1 MQTDPSS
8 DSAGAAG
15 IKAAEHRDV
24 TGGHRRRSCRCSH
37 WSERGGGRER
47 EALGPRK
54 KGASPADALHVDVRP
69 ETRLRCWD
77 RRRKSALRS
86 IPDQVR
92 HSTVCLC
99 VCFWAALT
107 TNDCYYNSGTGLYWL
122 GETEEQTQRPTPFYL
137 VIIKTFLENSLNFVW
152 RDSPF
157 MTHICLRDAR

>member
-1 MQTDPSS
+1 MQTGPSS

-24 TGGHRRRSCRCSH
+24 PGGHGRRCGRCSH
-37 WSERGGGRER
+37 WSEGGRRSRR
-47 EALGPRK
+47 EALGPGEE
-54 KGASPADALHVDVRP
+54 GASPADALHVDVRP

-77 RRRKSALRS
+77 RRRKAALRS
-86 IPDQVR
+86 IPGQVR
-92 HSTVCLC
+92 HSTVWLC

-107 TNDCYYNSGTGLYWL
+107 TNDPYCNSDTGLYRT
-122 GETEEQTQRPTPFYL
+122 GETEEQTQRLTQFYL
-137 VIIKTFLENSLNFVW
+137 AVMNTFLENSLNFVM